1 MFFFFLMIRRPP
13 ISTLTDTPFPYTTLF
28 RSKPIGL
35 GARDS
40 LRLEAGLPLY
50 GHDLDENTDPAT
62 AGLGFAI
69 SKRRRSEG
77 GFPGATRILALLT
90 EGAPVKRVGLSL
102 EGRMPARDGATI
114 FHDGQAFGTVTSG
127 GFGPRTTAP
136 IANNRKSVV

>member
-1 MFFFFLMIRRPP
+1 M
-13 ISTLTDTPFPYTTLF
+13 
-28 RSKPIGL
+28 
-35 GARDS
+35 
-40 LRLEAGLPLY
+40 RLEAGLPLY

-102 EGRMPARDGATI
+102 EGRMPAREGAKI
-114 FHDGQAFGTVTSG
+114 FHDGEEVGTVTSG
-127 GFGPRTTAP
+127 GFGPSLSAP
-136 IANNRKSVV
+136 IAMAYVHARSEVPTSEIQSLMRISLAAFCYK